1 MATIR
6 RILCPVDF
14 SDFSRRALDHAV
26 AVAKW
31 YSAEIVV
38 MYVHHVP
45 LAAIAPLG
53 GLGAT
58 PVEPVGLLPQDRR
71 KLEEQLAAF
80 APEPARGMAVRCRVG
95 EGDVA
100 TEILAEA
107 ASADMVVMG
116 THGRAGFEH
125 LVLGSVTEKVLRKA
139 TCPVLA
145 VPPAAPDAVPA
156 AAVLYK
162 NIVCP
167 VDFSDAS
174 MRALDYAFSLAREA
188 DAKLT
193 VLHVTPYEFDL
204 PLEDSG
210 SDAELTVAEFFE
222 RRERQARER
231 LDEAVHPR
239 SQDYCTAVALVTRA
253 HRPWQEILRVA
264 GERHADLIVMGVQ
277 GRGAVDLMFFG
288 STTQQVVRQASCPV
302 LTLRGTLHPAKTTRV
317 SATAVSSVPAAK
329 RT

>member
-1 MATIR
+1 MAIARWYGSSVTALHVYPLPLVAAAPTGPLIVEPT
-6 RILCPVDF
+6 LLTPEM
-14 SDFSRRALDHAV
+14 RAQLVADVGQLLITEAAPGVAADAALVEGTPAAGILDHARQ
-26 AVAKW
+26 
-31 YSAEIVV
+31 
-38 MYVHHVP
+38 MN
-45 LAAIAPLG
+45 
-53 GLGAT
+53 
-58 PVEPVGLLPQDRR
+58 
-71 KLEEQLAAF
+71 
-80 APEPARGMAVRCRVG
+80 
-95 EGDVA
+95 
-100 TEILAEA
+100 
-107 ASADMVVMG
+107 ADLIVMG
-116 THGRAGFEH
+116 THGRSGVDR
-125 LVLGSVTEKVLRKA
+125 VLIGSVTEKVLRKA

>member
-1 MATIR
+1 MTTIR

-31 YSAEIVV
+31 YGAEIVV

-58 PVEPVGLLPQDRR
+58 PVEPVGLLPQDR
-71 KLEEQLAAF
+71 KTLEDQLAAF

-107 ASADMVVMG
+107 ASADLVVMG

-139 TCPVLA
+139 RCSLLTIPR
-145 VPPAAPDAVPA
+145 AAPGTAKPVPRMFHHVVA
-156 AAVLYK
+156 A
-162 NIVCP
+162 
-167 VDFSDAS
+167 VDFSDVS
-174 MRALDYAFSLAREA
+174 GKALEHATSLAEEA
-188 DAKLT
+188 DAQLT
-193 VLHVTPYEFDL
+193 VLHVVDL
-204 PLEDSG
+204 PEHPALWIDRPDGASHVRDMREAAAVRLRAAVPDDVRRSCHI
-210 SDAELTVAEFFE
+210 EE
-222 RRERQARER
+222 RV
-231 LDEAVHPR
+231 EAGAPYR
-239 SQDYCTAVALVTRA
+239 
-253 HRPWQEILRVA
+253 EILRVA
-264 GERHADLIVMGVQ
+264 AERRAGLIVIGAH
-277 GRGAVDLMFFG
+277 GRGGVERMFVG
-288 STTQQVVRQASCPV
+288 STAQHVVRQAVCPV
-302 LTLRGTLHPAKTTRV
+302 LTVRERE
-317 SATAVSSVPAAK
+317 S
-329 RT
+329 

>member
-1 MATIR
+1 MIEIR

-14 SDFSRRALDHAV
+14 SDSSRRAVDQA
-26 AVAKW
+26 
-31 YSAEIVV
+31 
-38 MYVHHVP
+38 M
-45 LAAIAPLG
+45 AIARWY
-53 GLGAT
+53 GASVT
-58 PVEPVGLLPQDRR
+58 ALHVFPMPPVAAAPTGPIILEPVLLTAEMRQ
-71 KLEEQLAAF
+71 QLLASVRQMLATET
-80 APEPARGMAVRCRVG
+80 APGVATDAVLG
-95 EGDVA
+95 EGA
-100 TEILAEA
+100 PAAGILDQARRMN
-107 ASADMVVMG
+107 ADLIVIG
-116 THGRAGFEH
+116 THGRSGFDRI
-125 LVLGSVTEKVLRKA
+125 LLGSVTERVLRKA
-139 TCPVLA
+139 TCPVVT

-156 AAVLYK
+156 ATVLYK

-174 MRALDYAFSLAREA
+174 MRALDYAFSMAREA

-193 VLHVTPYEFDL
+193 VLHVTPHEFDL
-204 PLEDSG
+204 PLEDAG
-210 SDAELTVAEFFE
+210 GDAALTVSEFFE

-231 LDEAVHPR
+231 LDQAVHPR
-239 SQDYCTAVALVTRA
+239 AQDYCTAVALVTRA

-302 LTLRGTLHPAKTTRV
+302 LTLRGTPHPAETTRV
-317 SATAVSSVPAAK
+317 SATVVSSVPAAS